1 VIAQRLEQVRAQMA
15 SAELDALLIGSPAN
29 RRWLTGFS
37 GSAGSVVVGK
47 RRAFLLVDSRY
58 VTQAKDEAPVFEQA
72 EYVELY
78 PALAEVLSNIGA
90 ERAGFETEHVVHKS
104 WQKLQSRVPGCDW
117 VAVDGLVEELRGIK
131 SAHELAL
138 LVKAVDIADEAFEAL
153 LPHIRPGISERQLA
167 LELETLLR
175 EAGAERLAF
184 DTIVVSGPRGALPH
198 GTPTDK
204 LLQRGEL
211 VTLDFGAVWQGYH
224 SDITRTV
231 GVGTVD
237 AKQRTIYDIVLQAQ
251 KAGIAAA
258 VSGKTGQQVDG
269 IARGVIAASG
279 YGEYFGHGLGHGVGL
294 EIHERYPRLSRLGEG
309 ALAEGM
315 VCSVEPGIY
324 LPGWGGV
331 RIEDLI
337 CVTAEAPQVLTK
349 ATKELLIL

>member
-1 VIAQRLEQVRAQMA
+1 VIAQRLEQVRAKMA

-58 VTQAKDEAPVFEQA
+58 VTQAKDEAPMFEQA

-167 LELETLLR
+167 LKLETLLR

-258 VSGKTGQQVDG
+258 VSGKTGQ
-269 IARGVIAASG
+269 
-279 YGEYFGHGLGHGVGL
+279 
-294 EIHERYPRLSRLGEG
+294 PR
-309 ALAEGM
+309 
-315 VCSVEPGIY
+315 P
-324 LPGWGGV
+324 
-331 RIEDLI
+331 
-337 CVTAEAPQVLTK
+337 
-349 ATKELLIL
+349 